1 MRNQMERLVVLPFS
15 IGCVSESS
23 VAIGSNYP
31 KKSKQEAI
39 PSVTRGH
46 VEGESISGEKMKN
59 LLTLPKPNISA
70 GLQRLLKSFKS
81 FSHIFVYKD
90 EAEEMEIGF
99 PTDVKHVT
107 HIGWDGSG
115 ATTNPLKGWDNLK
128 APEMVSLPNIS
139 LRQFELA
146 MAAQAD
152 NAPPPLVIN
161 SSSSSSSKV
170 S

>member
-23 VAIGSNYP
+23 VAIGANYP
-31 KKSKQEAI
+31 KKTKEEAI
-39 PSVTRGH
+39 PSVTRGP
-46 VEGESISGEKMKN
+46 E
-59 LLTLPKPNISA
+59 LPRPKPNISA
-70 GLQRLLKSFKS
+70 GLQRLIKSFKS
-81 FSHIFVYKD
+81 FSQIFLYKD
-90 EAEEMEIGF
+90 EVEEMEIGF

-107 HIGWDGSG
+107 HIGWDSS

-128 APEMVSLPNIS
+128 APEMLSLPNIS

-152 NAPPPLVIN
+152 DHHAPPPLVIG
-161 SSSSSSSKV
+161 SSSSEV